1 MIWSFTFAILY
12 ETWDDFRNNRSTIA
26 WLTSYSSGMV
36 PDLGDF
42 RNPMYHDIN
51 YQWVSIAT
59 SVVFWKTMITNSFI
73 GHHHCVLPL
82 VAGEL
87 KPFFW
92 RAVLVCLVL
101 GCFGVVVTSFSAMLL
116 SWSMMFWML
125 VAVVLSLFGLSEN
138 ISLLY
143 TLYSPTR
150 CRTSQSSRTCF
161 WVSTGSPHALQ
172 VWFRYLFL

>member
-1 MIWSFTFAILY
+1 MARPQQKWGLCSLCWLGEPVFELGYAEYCFTQIWASL
-12 ETWDDFRNNRSTIA
+12 SSSSS
-26 WLTSYSSGMV
+26 LCTSPG
-36 PDLGDF
+36 G
-42 RNPMYHDIN
+42 RGA
-51 YQWVSIAT
+51 QA
-59 SVVFWKTMITNSFI
+59 
-73 GHHHCVLPL
+73 
-82 VAGEL
+82 
-87 KPFFW
+87 FFW

-116 SWSMMFWML
+116 SWSIRLWML

-150 CRTSQSSRTCF
+150 CRTSRSSRTCF
-161 WVSTGSPHALQ
+161 WVSTSSPHALQ

>member
-1 MIWSFTFAILY
+1 MPISMLFDSFKLKRVPKLQFKAIWVLKGSSLCTSPGISGAQAI
-12 ETWDDFRNNRSTIA
+12 
-26 WLTSYSSGMV
+26 
-36 PDLGDF
+36 
-42 RNPMYHDIN
+42 
-51 YQWVSIAT
+51 
-59 SVVFWKTMITNSFI
+59 
-73 GHHHCVLPL
+73 
-82 VAGEL
+82 
-87 KPFFW
+87 FW

-150 CRTSQSSRTCF
+150 CRASQSSRTCF
-161 WVSTGSPHALQ
+161 GSPPARHMLC
-172 VWFRYLFL
+172 RYGSGICFCSCFSLAAFLFWL